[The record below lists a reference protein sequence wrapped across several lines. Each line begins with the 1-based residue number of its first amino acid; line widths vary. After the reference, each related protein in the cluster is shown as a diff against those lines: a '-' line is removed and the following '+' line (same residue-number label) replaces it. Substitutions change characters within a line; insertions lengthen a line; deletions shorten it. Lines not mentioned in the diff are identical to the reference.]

1 MKLSGAIIAAGA
13 VALSA
18 AGAMLGVSGSTGCSS
33 SSSSSSGG
41 GSSSGSGSNDS
52 CSNLPPGACN
62 VWPKQGSGSPTTAKH
77 NYAISKLYLG
87 NYTRTGQHDTMT
99 GWQNFGYNLDGLVTT
114 RTSTDVCTLA
124 AGAGHDV
131 QVDGPEGI
139 DNSFGENILPIVT
152 SFNDVDMTV
161 NTTIAAG
168 HFTVMAYVTGLDD
181 SNPMQTAT
189 GLSGVLLPGADYAGL
204 NEGGAP
210 AFNMTTNWPAAPN
223 TLACASAGCTG
234 QDPVANATVKFPM
247 AYVTNGTFVNGSPSD
262 VQLSLG
268 IGGQMLN
275 VTAHAA
281 IMTFQV
287 TAPGTVKNGTIAGV
301 IKTDELLTAVQ
312 GIAGHISHS
321 LCDMS
326 AFNSIATAIKAA
338 ADIIL
343 NADGSIAN
351 MPGQACSG
359 ISIGIGFDAT
369 EIAAPTVIAPP
380 AAPSPDPCADAGSE

>member
-1 MKLSGAIIAAGA
+1 
-13 VALSA
+13 VT
-18 AGAMLGVSGSTGCSS
+18 GSTGCSS
-33 SSSSSSGG
+33 SSSSGSGSSSGG
-41 GSSSGSGSNDS
+41 GGSSGGSNDS
-52 CSNLPPGACN
+52 CSNLPAGACN

-87 NYTRTGQHDTMT
+87 NYTRTGQHDTSL

-124 AGAGHDV
+124 SGAAKDV

-161 NTTIAAG
+161 NTSIAAG

-181 SNPMQTAT
+181 SNPMQTAA

-204 NEGGAP
+204 NDGGAP
-210 AFNMTTNWPAAPN
+210 AFNMTTNWPVAPN
-223 TLACASAGCTG
+223 TLKCAAAGCAG
-234 QDPVANATVKFPM
+234 QDPVTNASVSFPM

-287 TAPGTVKNGTIAGV
+287 TSPGTVKNGTIAGV
-301 IKTDELLTAVQ
+301 IKTDELLSAVQ

-321 LCDMS
+321 LCS
-326 AFNSIATAIKAA
+326 AASFASIAMAISQA

-343 NADGSIAN
+343 ASDGSISNTAGT
-351 MPGQACSG
+351 PCSG

-369 EIAAPTVIAPP
+369 EIAAPTVIAAP
-380 AAPSPDPCADAGSE
+380 ATPSPDPCADAGTD